1 MVIENFIPFYG
12 QHCETTTVGNL
23 LLHCGITLS
32 EPMLFGLGEGLSF
45 IYWDSKQMGFPFL
58 GGRCKQDTLT
68 EKLVNNLNLNIEVC
82 QSTSKAKA
90 WENVTSKI
98 DVGIPVGLKLDC
110 YYLDYFTNKV
120 HFAGHYVTIYGYD
133 DAFAYLVD
141 TNQQGSNVR
150 TSLLSLSDARSAKG
164 PMSSANRSF
173 TITGTKTINL
183 KDSIVLAIYNN
194 AKEYLNPPIQNISHK
209 GIRKTAKMIGSWF
222 ERPGMTPELI
232 TLAGTLMEKGG
243 TGGGLF
249 RNMYRDFLK
258 ECDELYPDLEL
269 NNSYKRFCTIAQM
282 WTDVSNMICI
292 AGETKD
298 EKKLKDTSHILLEI
312 ASMEEE
318 AMTQIFENITV
329 HLHGIKVKI

>member
-1 MVIENFIPFYG
+1 MIIKNFAPFYG
-12 QHCETTTVGNL
+12 QHCETTAVGNL
-23 LLHCGITLS
+23 LKNCGLILS
-32 EPMLFGLGEGLSF
+32 EPMLFGIGEGLGF

-68 EKLVNNLNLNIEVC
+68 EKIVKNLNLNMEIC
-82 QSTSKAKA
+82 QTTSKVKA
-90 WENVTSKI
+90 WEIVKSKI
-98 DVGIPVGLKLDC
+98 DLGIPVGLKLDC

-133 DAFAYLVD
+133 NEFAYLVD
-141 TNQQGSNVR
+141 TAQQGSTVKTR
-150 TSLLSLSDARSAKG
+150 LLSLAEARSAKG

-173 TITGTKTINL
+173 TITGTEIFNL
-183 KDSIVLAIYNN
+183 KDAIMSAIYNN
-194 AKEYLNPPIQNISHK
+194 AKEYLNPPIQNISFK
-209 GIRKTAKMIGSWF
+209 GIRKTAKMIGNWF
-222 ERPGMTPELI
+222 ERPGMTPELV

-269 NNSYKRFCTIAQM
+269 NSSYKKFCTIAQM

-292 AGETKD
+292 AGENLD
-298 EKKLKDTSHILLEI
+298 VEKLKVTSHILLEI

-318 AMTQIFENITV
+318 AMTQIFENIAV
-329 HLHGIKVKI
+329 HLQKLGKI